1 VSVQVYDVHCS
12 QRIKSER
19 GVVTDQISMGGD
31 PQPSL
36 RALKPARRSLP
47 LALVAVPG
55 VGSLIASLFLADQAI
70 KLAALAFGAALVVF
84 AIFAAILRVP
94 HARKQS
100 FATLALVSLVI
111 NDASP
116 CFLADFEGR
125 ISFRNEAATE
135 RFRDRAVETLGRA
148 FTELFANPGAVL
160 YRLQS
165 KAQAL
170 GSAREDIVTRKGH
183 VRLSVN
189 AVDDATYLWR
199 LEDLSDRGGGARAA
213 DALSLPMLTAGPTG
227 TVLYMNE
234 AFRRLLGGR
243 AKNLNGVFAE
253 LPIVSGHVHKV
264 MCEAGEIDSLV
275 AEVPSHGGRREIYLL
290 RGDSLTAGTAAAMEW
305 NAIEELPVPL
315 LKIAITGEILASNH
329 EARTLL
335 NNKIAD
341 GTRMSDLLKGLG
353 RPLVDWLAETVSG
366 KGGQRLNSWN
376 P

>member
-1 VSVQVYDVHCS
+1 
-12 QRIKSER
+12 
-19 GVVTDQISMGGD
+19 
-31 PQPSL
+31 
-36 RALKPARRSLP
+36 LP

-55 VGSLIASLFLADQAI
+55 VGSLIASLFVADQAI
-70 KLAALAFGAALVVF
+70 KLAALAFGAAVVVF

-189 AVDDATYLWR
+189 AGDDATYLWR

-234 AFRRLLGGR
+234 AFRRLLG
-243 AKNLNGVFAE
+243 
-253 LPIVSGHVHKV
+253 
-264 MCEAGEIDSLV
+264 
-275 AEVPSHGGRREIYLL
+275 
-290 RGDSLTAGTAAAMEW
+290 
-305 NAIEELPVPL
+305 
-315 LKIAITGEILASNH
+315 
-329 EARTLL
+329 
-335 NNKIAD
+335 
-341 GTRMSDLLKGLG
+341 
-353 RPLVDWLAETVSG
+353 
-366 KGGQRLNSWN
+366 
-376 P
+376 

>member
-1 VSVQVYDVHCS
+1 
-12 QRIKSER
+12 
-19 GVVTDQISMGGD
+19 M
-31 PQPSL
+31 
-36 RALKPARRSLP
+36 
-47 LALVAVPG
+47 
-55 VGSLIASLFLADQAI
+55 
-70 KLAALAFGAALVVF
+70 
-84 AIFAAILRVP
+84 
-94 HARKQS
+94 
-100 FATLALVSLVI
+100 
-111 NDASP
+111 
-116 CFLADFEGR
+116 
-125 ISFRNEAATE
+125 
-135 RFRDRAVETLGRA
+135 ETLGRA
-148 FTELFANPGAVL
+148 FTELFANPRAVL

-290 RGDSLTAGTAAAMEW
+290 PGDSLTEGTAAAMEW

-366 KGGQRLNSWN
+366 KRGQRLNSWN